1 VSFILTKNILFVLR
15 FYALF
20 QTMDDDNIFIFEI
33 HFGRI
38 FKNLYGLVYVNG
50 DITVHDEPFDSDCL
64 SIFELESILGKYGY
78 QRGDLIYYK
87 LTDMSLDN
95 GLVQLKTDNDVL
107 NMVDVHKKEKFVV
120 LYTVSAVD
128 DCIPLTPTLPEILV
142 VDKSK
147 EKWKETRTSN
157 KRDKLPRIGRKNKNK
172 GIKITDRQP
181 PVKGKEKEMADR
193 SKGKGKEKI
202 FEVSVEKEYDADDD
216 VDYDDFDNDNKAE
229 LEVEDEDSE
238 LDLWDGLLNGDEN
251 LLSLCLDPLF

>member
-1 VSFILTKNILFVLR
+1 
-15 FYALF
+15 
-20 QTMDDDNIFIFEI
+20 M
-33 HFGRI
+33 
-38 FKNLYGLVYVNG
+38 
-50 DITVHDEPFDSDCL
+50 
-64 SIFELESILGKYGY
+64 
-78 QRGDLIYYK
+78 
-87 LTDMSLDN
+87 
-95 GLVQLKTDNDVL
+95 
-107 NMVDVHKKEKFVV
+107 
-120 LYTVSAVD
+120 
-128 DCIPLTPTLPEILV
+128 

-147 EKWKETRTSN
+147 EKGKETVTSN
-157 KRDKLPRIGRKNKNK
+157 KRDKLPIIGGKNKNK